1 MATIEK
7 WPDKQWYQVYIVVD
21 GKEHSLGVTQSRYL
35 ARKDAKEM
43 NGRVR
48 KIPTPKA
55 VIK

>member
-21 GKEHSLGVTQSRYL
+21 GKEHSLGATQSRYL